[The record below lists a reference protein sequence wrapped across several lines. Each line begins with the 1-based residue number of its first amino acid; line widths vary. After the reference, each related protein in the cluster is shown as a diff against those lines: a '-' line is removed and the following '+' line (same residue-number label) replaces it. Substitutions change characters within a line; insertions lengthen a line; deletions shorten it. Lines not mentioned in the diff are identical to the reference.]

1 MSIQCGINISS
12 SNLRNQIGSK
22 LSSFV
27 NLSGTLGTPAGLIAI
42 KATLNDSLLSIK
54 ANFDLVIPEIPNV
67 PEGLRDALTALAALP
82 LAGVAAAAKIISI
95 AEEYADMLGITGF
108 ANINLTDLAKSVYS
122 LDFDVCGKL
131 IPNIVKSASG
141 SLVKL
146 PSIPPDLGSTNIAD
160 ASTKIQE
167 ITNNFDIATVSN
179 VALNSSDSIEKTL
192 ANIQTNIQ
200 PAISGLGDMIRK
212 LPDGSQVLE
221 TQSDLINRLKE
232 RSSILV

>member
-12 SNLRNQIGSK
+12 SNLRNLIGSK

-42 KATLNDSLLSIK
+42 TALLPASLLSIK
-54 ANFDLVIPEIPNV
+54 ANFVSLIPEIPIV
-67 PEGLRDALTALAALP
+67 SEGLRDTLTDLAALP
-82 LAGVAAAAKIISI
+82 LAGVAAAAKITSI
-95 AEEYADMLGITGF
+95 AEEYADILGITGF
-108 ANINLTDLAKSVYS
+108 ADINLTDLAKSVYS
-122 LDFDVCGKL
+122 LDFDVCGEL
-131 IPNIVKSASG
+131 IPNIVKSADG

-146 PSIPPDLGSTNIAD
+146 PSIPPDLGSTTIAD

>member
-131 IPNIVKSASG
+131 IPNIVKSADG

-146 PSIPPDLGSTNIAD
+146 PSISPDLGSTTIAD

-167 ITNNFDIATVSN
+167 ITNNFDTATVSN

-221 TQSDLINRLKE
+221 SQSDLINRLKE